1 MPSKREWFLYSYL
14 AYFAGTFLLGIL
26 IPLVPTILQFPS
38 QQSTYTTAM
47 NTTMYNSF
55 SATSMIPITGVIA
68 CAAVIVFVLGGYATT
83 RGME

>member
-1 MPSKREWFLYSYL
+1 MPSKKEWFLYSYL
-14 AYFAGTFLLGIL
+14 CYFAGTFLLGIL

-55 SATSMIPITGVIA
+55 SAVSMAPIVGIIVCAVVIT
-68 CAAVIVFVLGGYATT
+68 FVLGGYSMQ
-83 RGME
+83 RGMG